1 MLVLGS
7 SNTLNIGFISTKYPN
22 METRTA
28 SIWYVYMVR
37 CADNSLYTGITTSLS
52 KRVAEHN
59 SAGKACAKY
68 TRTRRPVTLVYY
80 EQYDSRSLATKRELD
95 IKHLS
100 KPHKEALIFQK
111 NHKNRDVLS
120 FFAEHTIKN
129 R

>member
-1 MLVLGS
+1 
-7 SNTLNIGFISTKYPN
+7 
-22 METRTA
+22 METHAT

-37 CADNSLYTGITTSLS
+37 CADDSLYTGITKSLS

-59 SAGKACAKY
+59 STGKACAKY
-68 TRTRRPVTLVYY
+68 TRTRQPVTLVYY
-80 EQYDSRSLATKRELD
+80 EKYDSRSLATKRELD

-100 KPHKEALIFQK
+100 KASKEALVFRK

-120 FFAEHTIKN
+120 FFADHSIKK

>member
-1 MLVLGS
+1 
-7 SNTLNIGFISTKYPN
+7 
-22 METRTA
+22 MENLAA

-37 CADNSLYTGITTSLS
+37 CADNSLYTGITKSLS

-59 SAGKACAKY
+59 SSGKACAKY
-68 TRTRRPVTLVYY
+68 TRTRQPVTLVYY
-80 EQYDSRSLATKRELD
+80 EQHDSRSLATRREVD

-100 KPHKEALIFQK
+100 KAQKEALIFQK
-111 NHKNRDVLS
+111 NHKNRNVLS